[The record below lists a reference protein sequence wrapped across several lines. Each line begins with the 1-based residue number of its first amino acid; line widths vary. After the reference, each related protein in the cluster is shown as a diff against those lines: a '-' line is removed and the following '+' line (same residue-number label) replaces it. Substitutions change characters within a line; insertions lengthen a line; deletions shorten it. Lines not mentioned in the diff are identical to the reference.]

1 MTSSPYQSNLL
12 RFAISQY
19 RRGRDRHR
27 RAVRQARGTATL
39 GVSLGVALTVLPVYA
54 LVKASR
60 LVGQRLKQSVNNMRL
75 SGRLSGHLS
84 GRLSG
89 HLFGS
94 KADTTGL
101 IDFSDFDALP
111 TALES
116 WPTAEPASSSEISSV
131 MAQTLM
137 AVGACLSPAQVKL
150 LRAMRGHSGD
160 RSIDLLTA
168 EAGACMAGRIT
179 AIASDLETRSL
190 VLVLGHTLV
199 WRGLSV
205 AQQQQLWAQIA
216 RFISGGY
223 PERSFFQAGSSAA
236 FTPSS
241 TAKVLPGQSRGLVRP
256 ILSFWV
262 EVLKTV
268 VQRQKRTQRFSSR
281 IPTLSSGSVR
291 LSDSSPKPRLAPGPA
306 LIEAA
311 ANLQCSLPAHRPITS
326 AVKPLGSANTADWE
340 ADVLATS
347 YIEHPL
353 EKLLKWVDQILLWL
367 ETRWQMLKSWLSSSA
382 S

>member
-39 GVSLGVALTVLPVYA
+39 GVSLGVALTVFPVYA

-75 SGRLSGHLS
+75 SGRL
-84 GRLSG
+84 
-89 HLFGS
+89 FGL

-111 TALES
+111 TALEPS
-116 WPTAEPASSSEISSV
+116 VNAELASSSETSSV

-137 AVGACLSPAQVKL
+137 AVGSCLSPAQVKL
-150 LRAMRGHSGD
+150 LREMRGQSGD
-160 RSIDLLTA
+160 RFTDLLTA
-168 EAGACMAGRIT
+168 EAGDCIAGRIT

-199 WRGLSV
+199 WHGLSA

-216 RFISGGY
+216 RLISGGY
-223 PERSFFQAGSSAA
+223 PERSFFRAGSSAA

-241 TAKVLPGQSRGLVRP
+241 TAKVLPGQSRGLMRP

-268 VQRQKRTQRFSSR
+268 AQRQKRTQRFSSR
-281 IPTLSSGSVR
+281 LPKLSGGFGR

-311 ANLQCSLPAHRPITS
+311 SNLYCALPAHRPITS
-326 AVKPLGSANTADWE
+326 AVKPSGSANTADWE

-353 EKLLKWVDQILLWL
+353 EKLLKWVDQSLLWL
-367 ETRWQMLKSWLSSSA
+367 ETHWQRLKSWLSSSA

>member
-39 GVSLGVALTVLPVYA
+39 GVSLGVALTVFPVYA

-60 LVGQRLKQSVNNMRL
+60 LAGQRLKQSVNNMRL
-75 SGRLSGHLS
+75 SGRL
-84 GRLSG
+84 
-89 HLFGS
+89 FGS
-94 KADTTGL
+94 DAGTNEL

-111 TALES
+111 TALEPS
-116 WPTAEPASSSEISSV
+116 PNVGPASSSETSLL

-137 AVGACLSPAQVKL
+137 AVGACLSPVQVKL
-150 LRAMRGHSGD
+150 LRAMRSQSGD
-160 RSIDLLTA
+160 LSTGLSTA
-168 EAGACMAGRIT
+168 EAGACMTGRIT

-205 AQQQQLWAQIA
+205 AQQHQLWEQIA
-216 RFISGGY
+216 RLISGGY
-223 PERSFFQAGSSAA
+223 PKRSSFQAGTSAA
-236 FTPSS
+236 FTPNP
-241 TAKVLPGQSRGLVRP
+241 TAKVLPGQSRGLMQPV
-256 ILSFWV
+256 LLFWI

-268 VQRQKRTQRFSSR
+268 AQRQKRSKRFSSR
-281 IPTLSSGSVR
+281 IPKLSSGSGR

-311 ANLQCSLPAHRPITS
+311 SNLQCAWPAHRPITS
-326 AVKPLGSANTADWE
+326 AVKSVGSASTADWE
-340 ADVLATS
+340 ADVLAAS

-367 ETRWQMLKSWLSSSA
+367 ETHWQTLKSWLSSSG

>member
-39 GVSLGVALTVLPVYA
+39 GVSLGVALTVFPVYA

-60 LVGQRLKQSVNNMRL
+60 LAGQRLKQSVNNMRL
-75 SGRLSGHLS
+75 YGRLSG
-84 GRLSG
+84 R
-89 HLFGS
+89 LFGA
-94 KADTTGL
+94 KAGTNEL
-101 IDFSDFDALP
+101 IAFSDFDALP

-116 WPTAEPASSSEISSV
+116 SPNAEPASSSETSSL

-137 AVGACLSPAQVKL
+137 AVGACLSPVQVKL
-150 LRAMRGHSGD
+150 LRAMRGQSGD
-160 RSIDLLTA
+160 LSTGLSTA
-168 EAGACMAGRIT
+168 EAGACMTGRIT

-205 AQQQQLWAQIA
+205 AQQQQLWEQIA
-216 RFISGGY
+216 RLISGGY
-223 PERSFFQAGSSAA
+223 PKRSSFQAGSSAA
-236 FTPSS
+236 FTPNP
-241 TAKVLPGQSRGLVRP
+241 TAKALPGQSRGLMRP
-256 ILSFWV
+256 ALSFWI

-268 VQRQKRTQRFSSR
+268 AQRQKRSKRFSSR
-281 IPTLSSGSVR
+281 IHKLSSGSGR

-311 ANLQCSLPAHRPITS
+311 SNLQCALPAHRPITS
-326 AVKPLGSANTADWE
+326 AVKSLGSASTADWE
-340 ADVLATS
+340 ADVLAAS

-353 EKLLKWVDQILLWL
+353 EKLLKWVDQILLWS
-367 ETRWQMLKSWLSSSA
+367 ETHWQTLKSWLSSSA